1 MNDSDYENLFKAYV
15 EFAITCDDRYQIKG
29 LIKTHYIVDCD
40 PDMLTVLQDAFDK
53 EMQHNQDGLRR
64 LSEKV
69 AGWYA
74 YVLVANLSTQV
85 VVNVDPMTTFATVI
99 DTPHRNGLLRWAA
112 KQNLVCYSSELELKP
127 QADRSNVVQV
137 VF

>member
-1 MNDSDYENLFKAYV
+1 MNDDDYKNLFNAYV
-15 EFAITCDDRYQIKG
+15 EFAITSDDRYKMEG
-29 LIKTHYIVDCD
+29 LVKTHYIVGCD
-40 PDMLTVLQDAFDK
+40 PDKLLVLQEAFDK
-53 EMQHNQDGLRR
+53 EVQHNKDGLRR

-85 VVNVDPMTTFATVI
+85 VVNIDPTTTCATLVE
-99 DTPHRNGLLRWAA
+99 TPHRSGLLRWAA
-112 KQNLVCYSSELELKP
+112 KQNLLCYSSELELQP
-127 QADRSNVVQV
+127 QAKTSNVVQV